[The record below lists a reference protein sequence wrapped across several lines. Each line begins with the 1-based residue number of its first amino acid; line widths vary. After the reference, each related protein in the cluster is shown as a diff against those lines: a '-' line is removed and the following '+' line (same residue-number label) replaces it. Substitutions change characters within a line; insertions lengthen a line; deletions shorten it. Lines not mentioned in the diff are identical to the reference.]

1 MKMGDYYEIE
11 LFFDGSITL
20 KRLAELMDILGSS
33 GIMLDFM
40 TMEIE
45 DEGIYMEAEY
55 NTNDY
60 PAFPEIEALIESL
73 DGVELDY
80 ETMAEWM

>member
-1 MKMGDYYEIE
+1 MSENYEIE

-20 KRLAELMDILGSS
+20 KRLAELMDILKSS
-33 GIMLDFM
+33 GIKLDELM
-40 TMEIE
+40 MEIE

-73 DGVELDY
+73 DGVEIDY

>member
-1 MKMGDYYEIE
+1 MKMGDCYEIE

-20 KRLAELMDILGSS
+20 KRLAELMDILKSS
-33 GIMLDFM
+33 GIWLDELM
-40 TMEIE
+40 MEIE

>member
-1 MKMGDYYEIE
+1 MSDNYEIE
-11 LFFDGSITL
+11 LFFDGNITL
-20 KRLAELMDILGSS
+20 KRLAELMDILKSS
-33 GIMLDFM
+33 GIKLDELM
-40 TMEIE
+40 MEIE

-73 DGVELDY
+73 DGVEIDY

>member
-1 MKMGDYYEIE
+1 MNDYYEIE
-11 LFFDGSITL
+11 LFFDGNITL
-20 KRLAELMDILGSS
+20 KRLAELMDILKSS
-33 GIMLDFM
+33 GIKLDELM
-40 TMEIE
+40 MEIE
-45 DEGIYMEAEY
+45 DEGIYMEGEY

-73 DGVELDY
+73 DGVEIDY